1 MRVHFIAIGGSA
13 MHNLALALHDMG
25 HDVSGSDDE
34 IFEPSKSRLKKAGL
48 LPPSNGWYPG
58 RISKDLDAVI
68 LGMHARKDNPELLKA
83 QELDLKIYS
92 YPEFIYE
99 ESERKTRVV
108 IAGSHGKTTITAMIL
123 HVLHY
128 ARQKF
133 DFMVGAQLNGFN
145 RMVQITEAPMIILEG
160 DEYLSSP
167 IDMRP
172 KFLWY
177 KPQIALL
184 SGISWDHINVFP
196 TFDEYLDAF
205 RQFLKSIPQG
215 AKIAYFSGDEHLQE
229 MVMDFNQIDWIPY
242 STPQYRVDGS
252 TTWVRNHKSEWIRL
266 GIFGVHNLQN
276 MEGAHEV
283 LRLLGIS
290 DDVFYEAISSFT
302 GASKRLESLAES
314 PGTHVFKDFAH
325 APSKLKATTR
335 AVKEQWPDR
344 KLVAVFELHTFSS
357 LNKSFLSQYKGTLD
371 EADVGLVFYL
381 PDTLKH
387 KNLPAVSTTDIMT
400 AFDRMDILTVTKPDQ
415 LERFLL
421 NLNWEN
427 TNLLFM
433 SSGNYGGIDLEKLA
447 EDIVKSA

>member
-1 MRVHFIAIGGSA
+1 
-13 MHNLALALHDMG
+13 MHNLALALHDKG
-25 HDVSGSDDE
+25 HEVSGSDDD
-34 IFEPSKSRLKKAGL
+34 IFEPSKSRLKEAGI

-58 RISKDLDAVI
+58 RINKGLDAVI

-83 QELDLKIYS
+83 QELGLKIYS
-92 YPEFIYE
+92 YPEFIYK
-99 ESERKTRVV
+99 ESEGKTRVV

-128 ARQKF
+128 AQHEF

-145 RMVQITEAPMIILEG
+145 RMVQMTEAPLAILEG

-167 IDMRP
+167 IDLRS

-177 KPQIALL
+177 KPQIALI

-196 TFDEYLDAF
+196 TFEDYLDAF
-205 RQFLKSIPQG
+205 RQFLKSVPQG
-215 AKIAYFSGDEHLQE
+215 AQMAYYSGDEHLQDLVKE
-229 MVMDFNQIDWIPY
+229 FDQIRWIPY
-242 STPQYRVDGS
+242 QAPEYRIDGS
-252 TTWVRNHKSEWIRL
+252 TTWVRNHKDEWIRL
-266 GIFGVHNLQN
+266 GIFGAHNLQN
-276 MEGAHEV
+276 IEGAHQV

-290 DDVFYEAISSFT
+290 DDIFYEAITSFT
-302 GASKRLESLAES
+302 GASKRLEQLAES
-314 PGTHVFKDFAH
+314 PGTLVFKDFAH

-357 LNKSFLSQYKGTLD
+357 LNKNFLSQYKGALD

-387 KNLPAVSTTDIMT
+387 KNLPTVSTNDIMM
-400 AFDRMDILTVTKPDQ
+400 AFDRMDILTVTKSDQ

-421 NLNWEN
+421 NMNWEN

-433 SSGNYGGIDLEKLA
+433 SSGNYGGINLEKLA
-447 EDIVKSA
+447 EDIVRSA